1 MVHQPDKWQIVLR
14 LDQEHVFHVTQDTVD
29 RFADVRV
36 EVHRI
41 DNLHILVLRGDFS
54 QRVADLLKATA
65 KAFAAVARH
74 QNRFLAVVQERIAR
88 SKFCLK
94 LAVSQ
99 HAVTHPNQRINDR
112 IAGDEDLAVADIFAQ
127 QVLA

>member
-1 MVHQPDKWQIVLR
+1 M
-14 LDQEHVFHVTQDTVD
+14 
-29 RFADVRV
+29 
-36 EVHRI
+36 HRI
-41 DNLHILVLRGDFS
+41 DNLHILILRGDFS

-65 KAFAAVARH
+65 KTFAAVSRH

-88 SKFCLK
+88 SEFCLK

-112 IAGDEDLAVADIFAQ
+112 IAGNEDFAVADVFAQ
-127 QVLA
+127 QVLT

>member
-14 LDQEHVFHVTQDTVD
+14 LNQEHIFHVAEDTID

-65 KAFAAVARH
+65 KTFAAVSRH

-88 SKFCLK
+88 SEFCLK
-94 LAVSQ
+94 FAVSQ
-99 HAVTHPNQRINDR
+99 HAVTHPNQRIDDC
-112 IAGDEDLAVADIFAQ
+112 IAGDENLAVADIFSQ
-127 QVLA
+127 QVLT